1 MKHIPAILLGC
12 AIALPASAG
21 SPHRIDYAAYA
32 GDPIPQFTYKHL
44 YNWQR
49 SNDRTLVVW
58 TKPSTAYLLTLRS
71 ACHPLSGQMTFHIGG
86 VAAIEQ
92 RLVAGKGEVVVGEM
106 HCRVDRIQ
114 PVDLA
119 AMKLAKRG

>member
-1 MKHIPAILLGC
+1 MKLLSAILLGS
-12 AIALPASAG
+12 AIALPACAAT
-21 SPHRIDYAAYA
+21 PHRVDYAAYA
-32 GDPIPQFTYKHL
+32 GDPIPQFTYTHL

-49 SNDRTLVVW
+49 SSDRSLVVW

-71 ACHPLSGQMTFHIGG
+71 ACYPLSGRMTFHIGG
-86 VAAIEQ
+86 VDSIDQ
-92 RLVAGKGEVVVGEM
+92 RLVAGKGEVMVGEM

-119 AMKLAKRG
+119 AMKLARRG